1 MARPLIV
8 LLPALTAAQDMHAAF
23 MSQHGVQHKLPLISD
38 DLIVGLIMI
47 MFLMLFAFGMPSA
60 RVIDHIF
67 GSPLSAP
74 TNIIQQLVSLP
85 VLRVVRRQAM
95 KGAGGVRMSCQ
106 RNHNAVSEKQFYP
119 THGTTA
125 TCDTHCSLCLSET
138 PISVASRRSTV
149 YRHRTADAFLYSQT
163 KKNRIRLCR
172 VC

>member
-67 GSPLSAP
+67 WLAALSPH
-74 TNIIQQLVSLP
+74 QY
-85 VLRVVRRQAM
+85 
-95 KGAGGVRMSCQ
+95 
-106 RNHNAVSEKQFYP
+106 YP
-119 THGTTA
+119 T
-125 TCDTHCSLCLSET
+125 TCFFARAACCAQASNEGRRRRPDVLSEE
-138 PISVASRRSTV
+138 S
-149 YRHRTADAFLYSQT
+149 
-163 KKNRIRLCR
+163 
-172 VC
+172 